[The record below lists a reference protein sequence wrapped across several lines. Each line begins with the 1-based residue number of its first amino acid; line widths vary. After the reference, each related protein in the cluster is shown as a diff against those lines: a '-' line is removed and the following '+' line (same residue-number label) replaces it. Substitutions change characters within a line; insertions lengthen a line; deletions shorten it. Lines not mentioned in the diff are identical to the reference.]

1 MSYNYSK
8 SEIKKVYND
17 IEGTKD
23 KFLVAYLSGL
33 PNHPNKE
40 NNIMMYITEHSIV
53 FRNKYDPAKLAYN
66 PSKDFFLSIE
76 FEQIKCISFDGIPL
90 QNIDIS
96 TINTFNSCYNL
107 LCVFVQNNE
116 TYYVSFFIAHYLNN
130 KRNLT
135 TAKELIESINSI
147 KMFSDL
153 FPKKLPSLYYNK
165 LYCLKA
171 SLNKELL
178 SKMLI
183 FDNGI
188 LIGSN
193 DNSISDYIYFDKII
207 SCKKVYQLNGI
218 GRSLHQ
224 DLWFILKYKVDEFEK
239 QIAFRSSGSKYSAK
253 IDLELLLENLGISI
267 TGEPERE

>member
-23 KFLVAYLSGL
+23 KFMVAYLNGL
-33 PNHPNKE
+33 PNHPTKE
-40 NNIMMYITEHSIV
+40 NNIIMYITEHSIV

-66 PSKDFFLSIE
+66 LSKDFFLSIG

-130 KRNLT
+130 KKNLT

-183 FDNGI
+183 FDDGI

-267 TGEPERE
+267 TGEPEKE